1 MEISE
6 KIAHSDTFHVTIY
19 KEGVFWI
26 AYEHSAYY
34 FWLTKGYRPTK
45 KFVKKIKKEIV
56 SVGFPQKALH
66 IDSNCPMERDEDHL
80 KTFLLK
86 EPIDSE
92 AFEEWKMKLNSTAKD
107 TVRTSLCSLYPESVL
122 IEQILSFP
130 LADKTPMECMLFLSE
145 LKKQL
150 NTHGNLR

>member
-6 KIAHSDTFHVTIY
+6 KIVHSDTFHVNIY
-19 KEGVFWI
+19 KEGVFWV

-34 FWLTKGYRPTK
+34 FWLTKGYRPAK
-45 KFVKKIKKEIV
+45 KFIKKIKKEIV

-66 IDSNCPMERDEDHL
+66 IDSNCLMERDEDYL

-86 EPIDSE
+86 ESIDLE
-92 AFEEWKMKLNSTAKD
+92 AFEEWKMKLGSTTKD
-107 TVRTSLCSLYPESVL
+107 STSPPRCNLYSESVL

-150 NTHGNLR
+150 SAHGNLR